1 MIKVPFELLS
11 DIINE
16 NIDIEVDGVHYWF
29 HTEYNEE
36 RVKDIIVKTV
46 IFERENY
53 ATVSNP
59 DKLGGYFGLDII
71 LTEHGD
77 ELEEDFNPDR
87 ELYPVRLREEII
99 QTFTRR

>member
-53 ATVSNP
+53 ATVSN
-59 DKLGGYFGLDII
+59 II